1 MDVKQKLKDW
11 KIQTELL
18 KMQMLLGKKET
29 EIAFE
34 GKKKE
39 MSQWLNEISEDIK
52 SLQRGGQED
61 MFSLKSKV
69 EDLQLQLMLKKAE
82 NLDQLKEHQRRL
94 NNGLN
99 EVKYELNNNIENGT
113 KSIKKW
119 ADVTE
124 HKIDQYH
131 SNFDLF
137 KLQLNLAKMD
147 GEEQFNEKR
156 NEVVNKISEYKK
168 SLENLESQTDLG
180 WGNFK
185 KEIGSGWDDVKKAF

>member
-11 KIQTELL
+11 KIQAELL

-34 GKKKE
+34 EKKKE
-39 MSQWLNEISEDIK
+39 TSQWLNGISEDIK
-52 SLQRGGQED
+52 SLQRAGQENL
-61 MFSLKSKV
+61 FSLKSKV
-69 EDLQLQLMLKKAE
+69 EDLQMQLSLKE
-82 NLDQLKEHQRRL
+82 VDSLEQLKEHQKRL

-99 EVKYELNNNIENGT
+99 EVKNELNNNIENGT
-113 KSIKKW
+113 ESIKKW

-131 SNFDLF
+131 SNFELF
-137 KLQLNLAKMD
+137 KLQLKMD
-147 GEEQFNEKR
+147 GEEKFEEKR
-156 NEVVNKISEYKK
+156 SEVVNKISDYKK
-168 SLENLESQTDLG
+168 SLENLESQTDLK

-185 KEIGSGWDDVKKAF
+185 KEIGSAWDDVKKAF

>member
-113 KSIKKW
+113 K
-119 ADVTE
+119 A
-124 HKIDQYH
+124 
-131 SNFDLF
+131 L
-137 KLQLNLAKMD
+137 
-147 GEEQFNEKR
+147 R
-156 NEVVNKISEYKK
+156 NG
-168 SLENLESQTDLG
+168 QM
-180 WGNFK
+180 
-185 KEIGSGWDDVKKAF
+185 